1 MTDLYDKRAIREME
15 RRAQDEL
22 GLPSSLLME
31 NAGARATDILVS
43 RYSDSLDRV
52 VVVGGTG
59 QNGGDGW
66 VVARHLACAGVRVVC
81 VLVGDAKDIGGDA
94 RPNWE
99 RLAAFGVVTVVGW
112 GEGARAEVREAT
124 LIVDALFGIGLGRP
138 IVGEQAE
145 AVLAMNNSSS
155 PVVALDVPSG
165 VDADTGA
172 VLGVSVRAALTV
184 TFGAMKLGLVQF
196 PARELAGEV
205 VVAPISAPLSDTPSA
220 RVITADSVR
229 ALLVPRARDAHKGTS
244 GHVLIVA
251 GSPGKSG
258 ASVLA
263 ALGALRAGAGLVTLA
278 LRSDDERRALEAR
291 LPVEAMT
298 AVVADDDADSAA
310 EKVCALVASV
320 RARSVVL
327 GPGLGRGEGDRR
339 FARALCVALAVPTV
353 IDADALFA
361 LGEDV
366 ESLRASKA
374 ERVLTPHPGEAATLL
389 GSHIE
394 RVQAGRYEAARE
406 LSRRSGQVAVLKG
419 ASTVVSSSGVPDAV
433 CLRGTPAL
441 GTGGTGDVLAGVVGA
456 LLASKGGLDTSTATT
471 ARVAAEVA
479 VWTHGLA
486 GELAASGDRG
496 LLASE
501 VAAAV
506 PSAMAALWSKNAD
519 EWRILE

>member
-1 MTDLYDKRAIREME
+1 MTALYDKRAIRAME

-31 NAGARATDILVS
+31 NAGARASDAIVA
-43 RYSDSLDRV
+43 RYASLLERV

-66 VVARHLACAGVRVVC
+66 VVARHLASAGVRVVC
-81 VLVGDAKDIGGDA
+81 VLVGSSANIGGDA
-94 RPNWE
+94 RPNWNM
-99 RLAAFGVVTVVGW
+99 LAAFGVTFVEGW
-112 GEGARAEVREAT
+112 GEGARVEVEQAT
-124 LIVDALFGIGLGRP
+124 LIVDALFGIGLSRE
-138 IVGEQAE
+138 VCGEHAE
-145 AVLAMNNSSS
+145 AVVAINASRA

-165 VDADTGA
+165 IDSDTGA
-172 VLGVSVRAALTV
+172 RLGVAVRASLTV
-184 TFGAMKLGLVQF
+184 TFGAMKLGLTQF
-196 PARELAGEV
+196 PARDLAGEV
-205 VVAPISAPLSDTPSA
+205 VVVPISAPISEDA
-220 RVITADSVR
+220 CAHVITANHVR
-229 ALLVPRARDAHKGTS
+229 TLLVPRAADAHKGTN

-263 ALGALRAGAGLVTLA
+263 TLGALRAGAGLVTLVT
-278 LRSDDERRALEAR
+278 RSEEERRALEAR

-298 AVVADDDADSAA
+298 AVIADEDADSAA
-310 EKVCALVASV
+310 DKVCALASSL

-327 GPGLGRGEGDRR
+327 GPGLGRGEGERR
-339 FARALCVALAVPTV
+339 FARALSVALPVPTV

-361 LGEDV
+361 LGEDL
-366 ESLRASKA
+366 ESLRDAKA

-389 GSHIE
+389 RLAVDVVQTG
-394 RVQAGRYEAARE
+394 RVAAARE
-406 LSRRSGQVAVLKG
+406 LARRSGHVAVLKG
-419 ASTVVSSSGVPDAV
+419 ASTIVSSPNAPDAV

-456 LLASKGGLDTSTATT
+456 LLASKGDLNTSTATM

-486 GELAASGDRG
+486 GELAASADRG

-506 PSAMAALWSKNAD
+506 PAAMATLGSENAD
-519 EWRILE
+519 ERRFSE